1 MVAILARGLDV
12 EIVVPISRVVAV
24 EMAEDG
30 EPFLKFV
37 VANIMGLLLTRVDRR
52 RSVGC

>member
-1 MVAILARGLDV
+1 MVV
-12 EIVVPISRVVAV
+12 EIVVPASRVVTV
-24 EMAEDG
+24 EIVEDA

-37 VANIMGLLLTRVDRR
+37 VAKVMGLRLTRVDRR